1 MTTSTITAET
11 AWPEGVIAR
20 YLTVAGSALGR
31 EDLAV
36 DVETLATVDD
46 GDPYA
51 TRATCRGCTA
61 WKDEDYVLYRN
72 YRDEAARARAA
83 EDAARGWA
91 QAHAET
97 CRAIPRPIA

>member
-1 MTTSTITAET
+1 MTTNTTVVSTV
-11 AWPEGVIAR
+11 AWPEGVVAR

-36 DVETLATVDD
+36 DVEILTTVDD

-51 TRATCRGCTA
+51 ARATCRGCPA
-61 WKDEDYVLYRN
+61 WKDEDYALYRN

-83 EDAARGWA
+83 EGDARSWA
-91 QAHAET
+91 QEHAER
-97 CRAIPRPIA
+97 CRAMPRPA